1 MSGLS
6 IKGRFILFSGCSL
19 VSVALVLAGMSLYRM
34 QTGAKLVEDSST
46 GVLGESARELLKAHG
61 ASQSNLLA
69 NYFRE
74 SHDYGTAWVRRIQL
88 LRKGARLH
96 SVSAADLRT
105 ELNQDVAD
113 TLQANPHLLST
124 YLVFEPESLDGSDA
138 QFINQS
144 ELGSNAKGRFGSFW
158 ARKSDGALTTVALS
172 EEQVADQTPMLDGTP
187 YNTWYECP
195 LRNARPCLL
204 NPYFDDTSGRK
215 VLMTSLVF
223 PVFDGGKV
231 IAVAGMDINLDELQA
246 LSLKGQQALYK
257 GRSNVSVI
265 SPSGL
270 IAGSSR
276 NAEELG
282 NPIDKLYSDQTKRAL
297 QQQAAGVTTLLEN
310 DQALQILTSLQ
321 PIPDEQKI
329 WNILI
334 EVSDAE
340 VMAPA
345 LSLQSKL
352 QLLNRNGIK
361 WEIVAASA
369 AILLG
374 LLLAWLIAARLIR
387 PLRSVASMLQQIA
400 SGDGDLTQ
408 RLVYARKDELGE
420 LTHWFNCFLDKLQP
434 IVAQVQHSGSGIR
447 VSADDALDNASQTS
461 SGMRQQQR
469 EIDQAAT
476 AVNEMS
482 ATAHDVASNA
492 AQAVDAAR
500 HAEAAAREGMQVI
513 ASNSQK
519 IVDLAQDISHAMTE
533 VEGLANSSEKIGN
546 VLEVIR
552 SIADQTNLLA
562 LNAAI
567 EAARAGEAGRGFAVV
582 ADEVRHLAQRTQESV
597 VEIHQVIDLLQNGAR
612 NVVMSIHTHHTHAQ
626 AVAQQSIR
634 TNEVLQR
641 VDTAIDVI
649 SQMNLQIAA
658 AAEEQSQVAEE
669 INRNISG
676 IRDVTTSLTVRAQES
691 TVVSRTLHELADQQQ
706 RLLSTL
712 KA

>member
-6 IKGRFILFSGCSL
+6 IKGRIILFSGCSL
-19 VSVALVLAGMSLYRM
+19 VSIALLLAGMSLYRM
-34 QTGAKLVEDSST
+34 HNGAKLVEVSSA
-46 GVLGESARELLKAHG
+46 GMLGDSARELLKAHG
-61 ASQSNLLA
+61 EAQSQLLA

-74 SHDYGTAWVRRIQL
+74 SQDYGTAWVRRIQL
-88 LRKGARLH
+88 LRNAARLH
-96 SVSAADLRT
+96 SVTAAELRA
-105 ELNQDVAD
+105 ELAQDVAD
-113 TLQANPHLLST
+113 TLRADPHLLST
-124 YLVFEPESLDGSDA
+124 YLVFEPQALDSSDA
-138 QFINQS
+138 QFSNRS

-158 ARKSDGALTTVALS
+158 ARKSDGNLTSMALS
-172 EEQVADQTPMLDGTP
+172 EEQVADQTPMLDGSP

-195 LRNARPCLL
+195 LRSARPCLL

-223 PVFDGGKV
+223 PVIDDGKV

-257 GRSNVSVI
+257 GHSNVSAI

-276 NAEELG
+276 NADELG
-282 NPIDKLYSDQTKRAL
+282 KPIDHLYPEQMTRTW
-297 QQQAAGVTTLLEN
+297 QQQTTGATTLLEN
-310 DQALQILTSLQ
+310 AQALQMLVALQ
-321 PIPDEQKI
+321 PVSAEQKI

-334 EVSDAE
+334 EVPDAE

-352 QLLNRNGIK
+352 QLLNSNGIK
-361 WEIVAASA
+361 WEIVAAA
-369 AILLG
+369 FAILLG

-434 IVAQVQHSGSGIR
+434 IVAQVQRSGADIR
-447 VSADDALDNASQTS
+447 FTADGALDNSSQTS
-461 SGMRQQQR
+461 AGMQQQQR
-469 EIDQAAT
+469 EIEQAAT

-492 AQAVDAAR
+492 AQAVDAAH
-500 HAEAAAREGMQVI
+500 HAEVAARESMQVI

-519 IVDLAQDISHAMTE
+519 IVDLAQDISHSMTE

-597 VEIHQVIDLLQNGAR
+597 VEIHQVIDSLQSGAR
-612 NVVMSIHTHHTHAQ
+612 NVVMSIHAHHTHAQ

-691 TVVSRTLHELADQQQ
+691 ALVSLTLHELADQQQ
-706 RLLSTL
+706 KSLSSL
-712 KA
+712 KV